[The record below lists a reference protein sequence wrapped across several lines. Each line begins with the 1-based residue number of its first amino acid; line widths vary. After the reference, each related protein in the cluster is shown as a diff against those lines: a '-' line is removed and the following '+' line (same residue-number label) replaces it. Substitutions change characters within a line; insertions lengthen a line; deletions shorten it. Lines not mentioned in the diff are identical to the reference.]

1 MKIKKIASVILVAIA
16 ASYAQ
21 QTADTSN
28 KQIVVQQQI
37 VASGSNKDSKGLNKQ
52 LNTIKKNP
60 TTWSKIKDMFM

>member
-1 MKIKKIASVILVAIA
+1 MKIKKVASVILVAVA

-21 QTADTSN
+21 QTADTSS

-37 VASGSNKDSKGLNKQ
+37 VASDSNKEPKGLNKQ
-52 LNTIKKNP
+52 LGVIKKNP